1 MTTGKG
7 TILQQQSHSQNRYYV
22 LFLLTIVYAFNFVD
36 RQVVGILAPFIQAD
50 LKLSDGQ
57 IGLLS
62 GIYFA
67 AFYTILG
74 IPIALLADRVNR
86 VSIVSL
92 ALATWS
98 GFTALSGLAGNF
110 TALALARMGVGV
122 GEAGGSPPSHSMI
135 SDLFPKEQRGKALAI
150 YSLGIPFGIMLAYFA
165 SAFLLGRPEFNWRT
179 VFIALG
185 IPGILFAILL
195 KLTVKEPTRGAMDQE
210 LAATQKIP
218 LTHALSRLLKIPS
231 WWGMCF
237 GISFASFGGYALSAF
252 LVIYIGRAFPEDV
265 ASIGISKLLIIL
277 GLINGIAYAAGVFLG
292 GVLADW
298 RGAKNKGGYAM
309 VPAIG
314 LLLGVP
320 CLLASFVTGH
330 LTVSLMLLTAY
341 LFLSGFFIGPSFSV
355 AQSLAPISV
364 RAMSTA
370 LFFFILNMI
379 AMGGGPTYIGFMS
392 DWLTQDYG
400 PIIGLRYA
408 LLSLAVPYGI
418 SILAFLWTSTR
429 LQRDWDQ
436 AQAS

>member
-1 MTTGKG
+1 
-7 TILQQQSHSQNRYYV
+7 
-22 LFLLTIVYAFNFVD
+22 
-36 RQVVGILAPFIQAD
+36 
-50 LKLSDGQ
+50 
-57 IGLLS
+57 
-62 GIYFA
+62 
-67 AFYTILG
+67 
-74 IPIALLADRVNR
+74 
-86 VSIVSL
+86 
-92 ALATWS
+92 
-98 GFTALSGLAGNF
+98 
-110 TALALARMGVGV
+110 
-122 GEAGGSPPSHSMI
+122 
-135 SDLFPKEQRGKALAI
+135 
-150 YSLGIPFGIMLAYFA
+150 
-165 SAFLLGRPEFNWRT
+165 
-179 VFIALG
+179 
-185 IPGILFAILL
+185 
-195 KLTVKEPTRGAMDQE
+195 
-210 LAATQKIP
+210 
-218 LTHALSRLLKIPS
+218 
-231 WWGMCF
+231 
-237 GISFASFGGYALSAF
+237 
-252 LVIYIGRAFPEDV
+252 
-265 ASIGISKLLIIL
+265 
-277 GLINGIAYAAGVFLG
+277 
-292 GVLADW
+292 
-298 RGAKNKGGYAM
+298 M